1 MHYDPIKRTLG
12 SFFNRTPWLRVLFY
26 KMLDVLLLRSWHIR
40 KELRRWDASRGGRPA
55 SILDAGSGF
64 GQYSYRLASL
74 NGGNTVVGVDVK
86 EEQIADCNAFFARLG
101 MGGRVRFE
109 EADLT
114 AYCREEGYDLIL
126 SVDVME
132 HILDDEAVF
141 ANFCRSLRP
150 GGTLLISTPS
160 DKGGSDADEHGH
172 EDGKVVGFID
182 EHVRDGYNID
192 DIARKLRRAGFGGVE
207 ARYSYGAPG
216 HVSWVLSMKWPISM
230 LNASRAFFLLLPFY
244 YVLTFPLCLVL
255 NWADLARRHSVGTG
269 LIVRASK
276 PAAGD

>member
-40 KELRRWDASRGGRPA
+40 RELRLWDSGRGGCPA
-55 SILDAGSGF
+55 AILDAGSGF

-74 NGGNTVVGVDVK
+74 NPGNTVVGVDVK
-86 EEQIADCNAFFARLG
+86 EEQIADCNAFFGRLG

-109 EADLT
+109 VADLT
-114 AYCREEGYDLIL
+114 TYCREGEYDLIL

-132 HILDDEAVF
+132 HILEDEAVF
-141 ANFCRSLRP
+141 SNFCRSLRP
-150 GGTLLISTPS
+150 GGELLISTPS

-172 EDGKVVGFID
+172 EDCKVSGFID

-192 DIARKLRRAGFGGVE
+192 DIAQKLRRAGFASVE

-216 HVSWVLSMKWPISM
+216 HASWVLSMKWPISM
-230 LNASRAFFLLLPFY
+230 LNASRAFFLLLPLY
-244 YVLTFPLCLVL
+244 YVLTLPLCLVL
-255 NWADLARRHSVGTG
+255 NWADVARRHAVGTG
-269 LIVRASK
+269 LIVRARR
-276 PAAGD
+276 PADGD

>member
-109 EADLT
+109 VADLT

-192 DIARKLRRAGFGGVE
+192 DIAQKLRRAGFGVVE

-255 NWADLARRHSVGTG
+255 NWADVARRHSVGTG

>member
-109 EADLT
+109 VADLT